1 MDPEAGILSYMGKE
15 RGNKKVEDTRSM
27 GHVWENKRGVEAVAY
42 TDSWE
47 VGCRGLG
54 RPLDPLRVGKNFSV
68 FRWRD

>member
-1 MDPEAGILSYMGKE
+1 
-15 RGNKKVEDTRSM
+15 M
-27 GHVWENKRGVEAVAY
+27 GHVWENKRDVGAVAY
-42 TDSWE
+42 TDPWE